1 MFGMY
6 GIKEV
11 DALGVQRMQTEGEVV
26 LVDVRTE
33 AEFAAG
39 AIAGAKFLPLHM
51 LPLAGDQIPTDK
63 PVVFYCRSGA
73 RSAQA
78 CAFMTSKGY
87 DKVYNLQGGIMGWA
101 RAGLALAAA

>member
-11 DALGVQRMQTEGEVV
+11 DAQGLQRMQAAGEVM

-33 AEFAAG
+33 AEFATG

-51 LPLAGDQIPTDK
+51 LPLAGDQIPADK

-78 CAFMTSKGY
+78 CAFMTTKGY
-87 DKVYNLQGGIMGWA
+87 DNVYNLQGGVMAWA

>member
-1 MFGMY
+1 MY

-11 DALGVQRMQTEGEVV
+11 DAQDLQRMQAAGEVM

-78 CAFMTSKGY
+78 CAFMTTKGY
-87 DKVYNLQGGIMGWA
+87 DNVYNLQGGVMAWA

>member
-1 MFGMY
+1 MFGMP

-11 DALGVQRMQTEGEVV
+11 DAFGVQRMQAEGEVI

-51 LPLAGDQIPTDK
+51 LPLAGDQLPTDK
-63 PVVFYCRSGA
+63 PVIFYCRSGA

-87 DKVYNLQGGIMGWA
+87 QNVFNLQGGVMGWA

>member
-1 MFGMY
+1 MY

-11 DALGVQRMQTEGEVV
+11 DAQGLQRMQAAGEVM

-33 AEFAAG
+33 AEFATG

-51 LPLAGDQIPTDK
+51 LPLAGDQIPADK

-78 CAFMTSKGY
+78 CAFMTTKGY
-87 DKVYNLQGGIMGWA
+87 DNVYNLQGGVMAWA

>member
-11 DALGVQRMQTEGEVV
+11 DALGVQRMQAEGEIV

-87 DKVYNLQGGIMGWA
+87 DKVYNLQGGVMAWA

>member
-1 MFGMY
+1 MFGMF

-11 DALGVQRMQTEGEVV
+11 DAFGVQRMQAEGEVI

-51 LPLAGDQIPTDK
+51 LPLAGDQIPSDK

-78 CAFMTSKGY
+78 CAFMATKGY
-87 DKVYNLQGGIMGWA
+87 DKVYNLQGGIMSWA

>member
-1 MFGMY
+1 MFGMH

-11 DALGVQRMQTEGEVV
+11 DPMSVQRMQAEGEVL

-33 AEFAAG
+33 QEFASG

-51 LPLAGDQIPTDK
+51 LPLAGDQLPTDK
-63 PVVFYCRSGA
+63 PVIFYCRSGA

-78 CAFMTSKGY
+78 CAFMSSKGY
-87 DKVYNLQGGIMGWA
+87 DKVYNLQGGVIGWA
-101 RAGLALAAA
+101 RAGLSLAAA